1 MECWWVGNIVSYAA
15 LFYEEARGTHIR
27 SYTEKCR
34 MDDLRC
40 MLKHL
45 IGHPELVEK
54 SGQESKVFIEQNYTW
69 GVIAQKMR
77 SFYEALVYSSGFRET
92 QV

>member
-1 MECWWVGNIVSYAA
+1 MDCWWVGKIVFYAA

-27 SYTEKCR
+27 SYIEQCR

-45 IGHPELVEK
+45 IRHPELVETN
-54 SGQESKVFIEQNYTW
+54 GQGSKVFIEQNYTW
-69 GVIAQKMR
+69 NVIAQKTFQ
-77 SFYEALVYSSGFRET
+77 FYEALVYSDGFRET
-92 QV
+92 QA

>member
-1 MECWWVGNIVSYAA
+1 
-15 LFYEEARGTHIR
+15 
-27 SYTEKCR
+27 
-34 MDDLRC
+34 

-69 GVIAQKMR
+69 SVIAQKMR